1 MFTRIKQYRKFLAS
15 AEKWISLIFLLQVGL
30 CEKQIPVYLVWLNI
44 DLFSRKSIIL
54 ENRHIAT
61 FGAQNL
67 CRVS

>member
-1 MFTRIKQYRKFLAS
+1 MFTRIKQYRKLLAS
-15 AEKWISLIFLLQVGL
+15 AEKWISLIFLPQVGL
-30 CEKQIPVYLVWLNI
+30 CEKQIPAYLVWLNI